1 VLHINVKNGVF
12 ALDKLNLETTVKK
25 HLAMSAAFLALST
38 TSVIANDWTGFYA
51 GAGIGNLEVDTGAAG
66 FKENDAAYGVHA
78 GYRSDAGR
86 LVFGGEFEFDWADVE
101 LVPGSVSA
109 DRVMRLKATAGYDFG
124 QTLVYL
130 AAGAAEVDVDGL
142 GTDWGGFLGLGAAYA
157 VSPQAI
163 VGLELLEHNFTDI
176 GGSGIDADAW
186 SASVRASW
194 KF

>member
-1 VLHINVKNGVF
+1 M
-12 ALDKLNLETTVKK
+12 KK
-25 HLAMSAAFLALST
+25 PLAMGAAFLALSA
-38 TSVIANDWTGFYA
+38 TSVLADDWTGFYA
-51 GAGIGNLEVDTGAAG
+51 GASTGSLEVDTGAAG
-66 FKENDAAYGVHA
+66 FKENDTNFGVHA

-86 LVFGGEFEFDWADVE
+86 LVFGGEFEYDWADVE
-101 LVPGSVSA
+101 LVPGAISA

-130 AAGAAEVDVDGL
+130 AAGTAEVDVDGL
-142 GTDWGGFLGLGAAYA
+142 GSDWGGFFGLGAAYA
-157 VSPQAI
+157 VSPQAV

-186 SASVRASW
+186 SASLRASW